1 MARKTKDVYS
11 RINEK
16 LSKID
21 ALQKQLTIEN
31 NELNELYKEKDD
43 LEMRMIFDAVKERNL
58 SAEEVIKLIQK

>member
-43 LEMRMIFDAVKERNL
+43 LEMRMIFDAVKECNL